1 VLTKA
6 RMQAKFNSHFS
17 IPFLQENSPDSS
29 VSTVIR
35 PRPDDRKTVVQIHA
49 RAWKISLP
57 QSIQIDSGSY
67 PLSRQPP
74 PAVKLP
80 ELTIT
85 NYPQHVQRLRKRAAS
100 SPLLPMSLQ
109 HVA

>member
-1 VLTKA
+1 MNVLTKA
-6 RMQAKFNSHFS
+6 RMQAKFNSHF
-17 IPFLQENSPDSS
+17 PASPDSS

-35 PRPDDRKTVVQIHA
+35 PRPDDRKMVVQIQA
-49 RAWKISLP
+49 RPWKISPP
-57 QSIQIDSGSY
+57 QSIQIGYGSY
-67 PLSRQPP
+67 PHSRQPL

-85 NYPQHVQRLRKRAAS
+85 NYPPHVQWLRIRAAT
-100 SPLLPMSLQ
+100 SPLLNMSLQ